1 VSVYV
6 RLQVGSEAYAV
17 PVEQVSEVAALGPVR
32 PVPGS
37 GPELVGVCNLRGQI
51 IPVAD
56 LALLL
61 GVARVAP
68 PGCLLVTD
76 VAGRRAGFAIDGVS
90 AVGELADPADDAPS
104 ELLVG
109 AALAGDRLI
118 GVLDVPR
125 VLDKLEQ
132 VRP

>member
-1 VSVYV
+1 MSVYV

-51 IPVAD
+51 VPVVD

-61 GVARVAP
+61 GVARAAP
-68 PGCLLVTD
+68 PGGLLVTD

-90 AVGELADPADDAPS
+90 AVCELGDPADAPS

-109 AALAGDRLI
+109 AALAGDCLI
-118 GVLDVPR
+118 GVLDVPC
-125 VLDKLEQ
+125 VLDVLEQ
-132 VRP
+132 VRS

>member
-1 VSVYV
+1 V

-51 IPVAD
+51 VPVVD

-61 GVARVAP
+61 GVARAAP
-68 PGCLLVTD
+68 PGGLLVTD
-76 VAGRRAGFAIDGVS
+76 IAGRRAGFAIDGVS
-90 AVGELADPADDAPS
+90 AVCELQDPADDAPS

-109 AALAGDRLI
+109 TALAEDCLI

-125 VLDKLEQ
+125 VLDLLEQ

>member
-1 VSVYV
+1 M

-17 PVEQVSEVAALGPVR
+17 PVEQVREVAALGPVR

-37 GPELVGVCNLRGQI
+37 RPELLGVCNLRGQI
-51 IPVAD
+51 VPVVD
-56 LALLL
+56 LALLI
-61 GVARVAP
+61 GVARLAP

-76 VAGRRAGFAIDGVS
+76 VAGRLAGFAIDGVS
-90 AVGELADPADDAPS
+90 AVCELADPADDAPS

-109 AALAGDRLI
+109 AALAGDCLI

-125 VLDKLEQ
+125 VLDVLEQ